1 VVTGIY
7 LTTALPVGEYRIEG
21 TARGFKRALHTG
33 PKLELKHATVDR
45 FQARSGYIDRACPS
59 DERCPP
65 AGIDNIRLGKV
76 VDNRRI
82 LDLPLNTRNAFTL
95 INLTDGALGSS
106 TFRSDGQ
113 A

>member
-1 VVTGIY
+1 M
-7 LTTALPVGEYRIEG
+7 
-21 TARGFKRALHTG
+21 
-33 PKLELKHATVDR
+33 
-45 FQARSGYIDRACPS
+45 
-59 DERCPP
+59 PP

-82 LDLPLNTRNAFTL
+82 LDLPLNTRNAFTF